1 MTLQAEVLRHLKQ
14 YKSITSFEAFTEYG
28 ATRLSAIIFVL
39 RKKHIINDEWIVRTN
54 RFGDDVR
61 TNRFGD
67 DVRFKKYLYVK
78 EI

>member
-1 MTLQAEVLRHLKQ
+1 MTLTGAILRHLKE

-61 TNRFGD
+61 
-67 DVRFKKYLYVK
+67 FKKYLYVK